1 MLEREAGDDSFL
13 DKINKLVILSRV
25 EVKLQQGKD

>member
-13 DKINKLVILSRV
+13 GKINKLVILSRV
-25 EVKLQQGKD
+25 EVEHQQGKG